1 MDYWDRIVLI
11 LLLVVNLLM
20 VGLVIGNASVSGYA
34 VGDLFEKGALFSGPN
49 SMTIY
54 TLILLFLSIV
64 AILITYF
71 VFTKAD

>member
-1 MDYWDRIVLI
+1 MDYWDRIGLI

-34 VGDLFEKGALFSGPN
+34 VGDLLGKGASFSGPN
-49 SMTIY
+49 SMTFY

-64 AILITYF
+64 AILTTYF